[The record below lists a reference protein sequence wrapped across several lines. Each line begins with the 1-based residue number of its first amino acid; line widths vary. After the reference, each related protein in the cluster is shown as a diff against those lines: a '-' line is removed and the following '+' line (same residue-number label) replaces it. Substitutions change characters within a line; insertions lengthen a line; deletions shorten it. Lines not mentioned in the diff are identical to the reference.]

1 LLSFAV
7 CNIFVA
13 WYFVCSAWSCAATIS
28 LSVSL
33 LLLLLLLHLNSRDDL
48 YSCTAPGTVPL

>member
-1 LLSFAV
+1 LLSFSV

-28 LSVSL
+28 LSVSAVRSPFDSQRNCL
-33 LLLLLLLHLNSRDDL
+33 
-48 YSCTAPGTVPL
+48 PP